1 MSGNRHSINMQPNMH
16 TPPRSD
22 MDAMMDVQQDA
33 HMRGNM
39 MPLGQPVSTPV
50 RPAVEFHDMK
60 FQQTPN
66 FFTPVQQPT
75 WQLSPD
81 VYNLNV
87 GSLSAP
93 ASQLRNPWNNP
104 IGDGQQLNLE
114 AKSPMDQSQ
123 AWSQASTT
131 FQPPIIAS
139 PLGASFWGADS
150 VGGDLFND
158 PFTVASSF
166 DSPVTGVNPNMIF
179 SFSSPPHPANPGFSY
194 SMPEQEA
201 RQPYEQQTN
210 ESLREREL
218 AKKSRQ
224 NPQQLQPPHLQPQ
237 APQTQQAQQQLQ
249 PPVLQQSRPIPTIST
264 KPLLH
269 RSNTDSGVRRNK
281 ARSTDSQSSHE
292 HLPRKPS
299 PLKRLSQASL
309 TSIPEAS
316 RPSRTRTRL
325 VVDETG
331 TARTETFT
339 DDETDRTNRRSIS
352 RWDDEYSSD
361 EDPVMTSQRNSLV
374 FPHNS
379 MRPGKHLRDDEFEF
393 IGQFKRPLSS
403 ASIGSLSSNGGPQP
417 HQAADDTDEECGDA
431 QDALR
436 RLVGGR
442 FRRGMHLDHR
452 TTSNSADHSDP
463 NATLK
468 PRRAVTN
475 PVQASSLMDIT
486 QFPSSSPIQPFANP
500 SSINT
505 PTTEGSTESNP
516 CICGGSTDHAL
527 PVVQCEHCAKWAH
540 LSCVMRMPA
549 PPDNAFKTS
558 SIFMCPFCRVQQSL
572 LFAAPGAAY
581 EDSRAG
587 IAASPLGYKRGPL
600 FG

>member
-1 MSGNRHSINMQPNMH
+1 VPQDPKFHRNISSVSSLPLPPVDPSKRLSSSPHVEQAADMSGQRHSINMQPMH

-22 MDAMMDVQQDA
+22 MDTMMDAPQDA

-39 MPLGQPVSTPV
+39 MPMGQPSVSTPV

-93 ASQLRNPWNNP
+93 ASQLRNPWNQNP
-104 IGDGQQLNLE
+104 IGDGQQVNLE
-114 AKSPMDQSQ
+114 AKSPLDASQ
-123 AWSQASTT
+123 AWSQASTA
-131 FQPPIIAS
+131 FQPPLIAS
-139 PLGASFWGADS
+139 PLGGSFWGTDS

-166 DSPVTGVNPNMIF
+166 DGPVTGVNPNMIF
-179 SFSSPPHPANPGFSY
+179 SFSSPPQPANPGFSY
-194 SMPEQEA
+194 TLPDQEA

-224 NPQQLQPPHLQPQ
+224 SQPQQMQPQ
-237 APQTQQAQQQLQ
+237 APQTQQPQQLQ
-249 PPVLQQSRPIPTIST
+249 PPAQHLQQRPIPTISA

-269 RSNTDSGVRRNK
+269 RSNTDSGVRRTK

-309 TSIPEAS
+309 TSIPEAT

-325 VVDETG
+325 VVDESG
-331 TARTETFT
+331 TARTETFA
-339 DDETDRTNRRSIS
+339 DDETERMNRRSIS

-361 EDPVMTSQRNSLV
+361 DDPIMTSQRNSLV
-374 FPHNS
+374 FPSNS

-393 IGQFKRPLSS
+393 MGQFKRPLSS
-403 ASIGSLSSNGGPQP
+403 ASIGSLSSNGGLQPQ
-417 HQAADDTDEECGDA
+417 HTGGADDTDEECGDA

-452 TTSNSADHSDP
+452 VTRLTGQTIP
-463 NATLK
+463 IPT
-468 PRRAVTN
+468 PR
-475 PVQASSLMDIT
+475 
-486 QFPSSSPIQPFANP
+486 
-500 SSINT
+500 
-505 PTTEGSTESNP
+505 
-516 CICGGSTDHAL
+516 
-527 PVVQCEHCAKWAH
+527 
-540 LSCVMRMPA
+540 
-549 PPDNAFKTS
+549 
-558 SIFMCPFCRVQQSL
+558 
-572 LFAAPGAAY
+572 
-581 EDSRAG
+581 
-587 IAASPLGYKRGPL
+587 
-600 FG
+600 